1 MIPVLVIIGLFLGW
15 PTTGLAAEG
24 PQDDKKI
31 PKKLRKPLDVRM
43 LGAEG
48 EGAAFWPRWRGPSG
62 QGVAEEGGYPDRWS
76 GEENVIW
83 KVAIPGRGNSSPIV
97 WGDRIF
103 LTTADEDGQRRTL
116 LALSREDGSLLWSV
130 DAPAAPPEPIF
141 GKNTWASSTPTT
153 DGELVYVWFGN
164 HGLMAVDF
172 GGAIRWHMSFGS
184 VDTRHGT
191 ASSPVLYDD
200 RVFLFQDHNGP
211 GGSFVAAVDK
221 ATGLEIWRTARETT
235 VGWGSPVVIRAGKR
249 DELIV
254 SSQARVIA
262 YDPDRGRELWRCHG
276 NLSEVTPTPAAGEG
290 LVFTSSGRAGPT
302 LAIRPGG
309 SGNVSRT
316 HVMWKSP
323 KGSPFVPSPLLY
335 GGRLYTI
342 NDMASVA
349 TAFEARTGRVLFQ
362 GRLGRSRREGF
373 SASPVGVDGK
383 VFFTNDDGLTFVLA
397 AGDDFELL
405 HTNDIGERT
414 LASPALVDGRWYIR
428 TIEHLYCIGEA

>member
-1 MIPVLVIIGLFLGW
+1 
-15 PTTGLAAEG
+15 
-24 PQDDKKI
+24 
-31 PKKLRKPLDVRM
+31 
-43 LGAEG
+43 
-48 EGAAFWPRWRGPSG
+48 
-62 QGVAEEGGYPDRWS
+62 
-76 GEENVIW
+76 VIW

-103 LTTADEDGQRRTL
+103 LTTADEDGQHRIL

-130 DAPAAPPEPIF
+130 DAPAARPEPIF

-276 NLSEVTPTPAAGEG
+276 NLSEVTPTPVAGEG

-362 GRLGRSRREGF
+362 GRLGRSGREGF